1 MVKAT
6 LVRHGGVIPFGGISK
21 GGFLVRFQMVL
32 TTGALMLGAYSPY
45 QKELFDRVLWM
56 RETKGLTF
64 KGIADALV
72 AEGYKAPRGGLLGAE
87 SVFSIYKKGAGRV
100 KRLNASPRLEIRAVE
115 VLTF

>member
-1 MVKAT
+1 MNSTGHKTVIGN
-6 LVRHGGVIPFGGISK
+6 LLRYGGVIPFGGISE

-64 KGIADALV
+64 KAIADELV
-72 AEGYKAPRGGLLGAE
+72 AEGYKAAPRRPSRSRERVFYLQEGG
-87 SVFSIYKKGAGRV
+87 
-100 KRLNASPRLEIRAVE
+100 RAA
-115 VLTF
+115 